1 MLCMSE
7 KSSNFAVQIVYGSRN
22 HMKAYCFA
30 ICIEVRSD
38 VHVRPCKEMLIG
50 GSPPSIVGIEVRK
63 GKVEKTP
70 VLPLHR
76 ICRRLCN
83 NV

>member
-22 HMKAYCFA
+22 QMKAYCSNMYRS
-30 ICIEVRSD
+30 EVGCVCTPVQGNAHRG
-38 VHVRPCKEMLIG
+38 E
-50 GSPPSIVGIEVRK
+50 PPSIVGIEVRK
-63 GKVEKTP
+63 GKAEKTP